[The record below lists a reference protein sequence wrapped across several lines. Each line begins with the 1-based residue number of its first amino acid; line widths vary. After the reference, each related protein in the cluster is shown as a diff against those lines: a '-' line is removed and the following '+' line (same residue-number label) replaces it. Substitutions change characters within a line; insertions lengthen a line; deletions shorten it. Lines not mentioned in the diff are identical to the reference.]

1 MLKFKPIGQNLHRTD
16 TFGVVADSVEYL
28 KVEFD
33 FSSSDFGGITTAV
46 FSPFYNKGINYEVV
60 LDDNNSCIVPEE
72 VIKHRGFNVSIYSVI
87 GNKKITSDKFSVPVA
102 ESGYAKGETPKDP
115 TPTVY
120 EQLLEIVN
128 NTKSIAKSVRDDAD
142 SGAFNGTN
150 GTDGVGV
157 SKAEISADG
166 ILTITLTDGKVINV
180 GNVKGEKGDPSV
192 IAIDDSAFSMSN
204 MGDAI
209 YCTKKEVT
217 IQTDSDNKSTVVVP
231 QGTLIASYKP
241 KPYFGNA
248 YHYLII
254 IGECTF
260 KDNKYKYGIHRY
272 YNISDKIVSST
283 SFDDFALKTEIPT
296 KTSHLTNDNDFVS
309 DADYTHTDNNFT
321 DEEKARLESDVAT
334 KDYVEQEIAT
344 FDFIKIVEELP
355 ETGLPNRTYFVPKA
369 NQQTNDLYDEYMWV
383 KNTWEF
389 VGTRQIEVDLTNYI
403 KNTDYVTANQGGIL
417 KKLSLSFGIAPGEQ
431 YTANSSYTGIPM
443 IARATPNEVKVGDH
457 SYKPI
462 VPNNQQ
468 YAVFYGLAKASGDT
482 SQAKSTNALGKY
494 TDEARNKIQ
503 EMLGVQ
509 ALLSAGE
516 NIVINNNVISSTCVI
531 KPLALSVDKTTPTM
545 LADIGA
551 GAFITTNT
559 GYIKTSGGFQ
569 KAIGKG
575 AELIIVS
582 TLKDNIAQLCVTV
595 QTGSSVLFFWD
606 KMTADMTNEIFIS
619 TLSVKNDLNS
629 LNDRNV
635 MSGTLAKTMF
645 DERIKKSEVGD
656 GLKYEN
662 GKLSLDIPTATAET
676 LYGGEG

>member
-1 MLKFKPIGQNLHRTD
+1 MLKFKPIGQTLHRTD

-72 VIKHRGFNVSIYSVI
+72 VIKHRGFNISIYSVI

-157 SKAEISADG
+157 SKAEISANG

-192 IAIDDSAFSMSN
+192 IAIDDSTFNMWI

-217 IQTDSDNKSTVVVP
+217 IKSDSDNESTIVVP
-231 QGTLIASYKP
+231 RGTLIASYKP

-260 KDNKYKYGIHRY
+260 KDKKYKYGIHRY
-272 YNISDKIVSST
+272 YNITDEIVSST

-296 KTSHLTNDNDFVS
+296 KISQLTNDNDFVS

-321 DEEKARLESDVAT
+321 DTEKSKLDSLV
-334 KDYVEQEIAT
+334 
-344 FDFIKIVEELP
+344 
-355 ETGLPNRTYFVPKA
+355 N
-369 NQQTNDLYDEYMWV
+369 YDDTE
-383 KNTWEF
+383 
-389 VGTRQIEVDLTNYI
+389 
-403 KNTDYVTANQGGIL
+403 L
-417 KKLSLSFGIAPGEQ
+417 KKQISIKQDKLTDSQFNNIKA
-431 YTANSSYTGIPM
+431 
-443 IARATPNEVKVGDH
+443 
-457 SYKPI
+457 
-462 VPNNQQ
+462 VPNKQDK
-468 YAVFYGLAKASGDT
+468 LT
-482 SQAKSTNALGKY
+482 
-494 TDEARNKIQ
+494 
-503 EMLGVQ
+503 
-509 ALLSAGE
+509 AGE
-516 NIVINNNVISSTCVI
+516 NIVINNSVISATCVI
-531 KPLALSVDKTTPTM
+531 KPLVLSTDKSSPTM
-545 LADIGA
+545 LTDIGA
-551 GAFITTNT
+551 GAFITKNT

-595 QTGSSVLFFWD
+595 QTGSSVLLFWD
-606 KMTADMTNEIFIS
+606 KMSADMKNEIFIS

-629 LNDRNV
+629 LTDKNV
-635 MSGTLAKTMF
+635 MSGTFAKTMF
-645 DERIKKSEVGD
+645 DERIKKSEIGD

-662 GKLSLDIPTATAET
+662 GKLSLDITTATAET
-676 LYGGEG
+676 LYGGED